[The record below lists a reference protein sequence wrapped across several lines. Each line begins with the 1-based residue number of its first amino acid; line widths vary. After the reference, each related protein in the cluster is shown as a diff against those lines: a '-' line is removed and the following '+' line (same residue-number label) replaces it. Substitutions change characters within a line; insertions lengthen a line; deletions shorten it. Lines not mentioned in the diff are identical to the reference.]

1 MSFLARISYRAARL
15 PSAVPR
21 VMPKGLAA
29 RQAVPIARAEDAA
42 EEEQTL
48 SPARP
53 AGLRLAQR
61 QEAEEQEE
69 EVSRQETEEE
79 PEAQRQPEEEGE
91 EEVAPLRRQEGEEEE
106 TVATLRRQKEGEEE
120 VAPLRRQEEEEE
132 TVATLR
138 RQEEE
143 ELEAQRQPEENGE
156 EEVAPLRR
164 KEEEE
169 ETVAT
174 LRRQEEEE
182 EVQPMR
188 AIARQE
194 EVPLEETGQTSSPR
208 SQIELEPKAEPAS
221 PDLPAEQDP
230 VDLQAL
236 HRVITPGPGLPPAAP
251 ATPGEPVGNHGAA
264 WPSGE
269 PPRSPVLPAT
279 SRPESPAPAHFV
291 PAGFAPDP
299 GPPNVVIDQLDV
311 LIHEPAPAPG
321 RHAPRADRG
330 RAFRARYLRRL

>member
-21 VMPKGLAA
+21 VMPKSLAA

-79 PEAQRQPEEEGE
+79 PEAQRQPEGEGE
-91 EEVAPLRRQEGEEEE
+91 EEVTPLRRQEGEEEE
-106 TVATLRRQKEGEEE
+106 TVATLRRQEEGEEE
-120 VAPLRRQEEEEE
+120 A
-132 TVATLR
+132 
-138 RQEEE
+138 
-143 ELEAQRQPEENGE
+143 
-156 EEVAPLRR
+156 
-164 KEEEE
+164 
-169 ETVAT
+169 
-174 LRRQEEEE
+174 
-182 EVQPMR
+182 QPMR

-194 EVPLEETGQTSSPR
+194 EVPLEETSQTSSPR
-208 SQIELEPKAEPAS
+208 SQFELEPKAEPPS
-221 PDLPAEQDP
+221 PDLPDEQDP
-230 VDLQAL
+230 SDLQAL
-236 HRVITPGPGLPPAAP
+236 HRVMTSGPGLPPAAP
-251 ATPGEPVGNHGAA
+251 ATPGEPIGSHGAA

-269 PPRSPVLPAT
+269 PPRSPVLPAI
-279 SRPESPAPAHFV
+279 SLPESPAAHSV
-291 PAGFAPDP
+291 PASFAPDS